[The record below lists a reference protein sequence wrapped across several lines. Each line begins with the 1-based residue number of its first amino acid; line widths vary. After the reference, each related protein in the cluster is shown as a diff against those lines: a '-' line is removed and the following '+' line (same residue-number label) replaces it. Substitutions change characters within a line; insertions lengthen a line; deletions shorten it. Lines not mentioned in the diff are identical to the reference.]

1 MQGRTLLLLA
11 SSLGS
16 LAACHSWTHAPGY
29 EQRSTM
35 ARTRMPI
42 VTGEACSGWCDV
54 KGPEG
59 RVKLERLETTG
70 AERRESTR
78 FTMRYGTVSA
88 ECQGPV
94 TNTGWPFVCAI
105 ASAGTSA
112 DQWLEVRPGCLSAR
126 LTRTPGQSSDEGF
139 ELRTD
144 AVKIAGATAPARE
157 ISLLRGRDLLVASDA
172 HGGGV
177 DLYTQ
182 PGATLSSTTVLA
194 LAAYHAF
201 VAIGGLPEACMSG
214 ADPVAA
220 R

>member
-11 SSLGS
+11 LSLGS
-16 LAACHSWTHAPGY
+16 LAGCHSWTHAPGY
-29 EQRSTM
+29 EQRPAM

-59 RVKLERLETTG
+59 RVKLEGLETTG
-70 AERRESTR
+70 VGRRESTR
-78 FTMRYGTVSA
+78 FTMRYGTMSA

-105 ASAGTSA
+105 ASTGKPAE
-112 DQWLEVRPGCLSAR
+112 QWLEVRPGCLSAR
-126 LTRTPGQSSDEGF
+126 LTRAPGQDDGF

-144 AVKIAGATAPARE
+144 VVKIAGATAPARE
-157 ISLLRGRDLLVASDA
+157 ISLLRASDLLVASDA

-194 LAAYHAF
+194 LVAYHAF

-214 ADPVAA
+214 PDPVAA